1 MYRDVYNYE
10 DKVALLSQEV
20 ERLTIKN
27 NQYQE
32 ENAELK
38 KQIVYI
44 QAELDHAKK
53 NLVAYI

>member
-1 MYRDVYNYE
+1 MHRDVYNYE

-38 KQIVYI
+38 RMRYKI
-44 QAELDHAKK
+44 ESK
-53 NLVAYI
+53 